1 MDTQTSSPDTKQH
14 YQPFVWEDPFLL
26 HEQLT
31 EDERMIQATA
41 HAYGQEQL
49 LPRIVHA
56 HRTETFDRKIFLELG
71 QLGFLGAT
79 LEGTAARASTTSAT
93 A

>member
-41 HAYGQEQL
+41 HAHGQ
-49 LPRIVHA
+49 
-56 HRTETFDRKIFLELG
+56 
-71 QLGFLGAT
+71 
-79 LEGTAARASTTSAT
+79 
-93 A
+93 